1 MLNDR
6 DMIRAAQRDYHRA
19 WRAKNPEKV
28 KAAQQRYWLKKAKA
42 ADSCSDCDRETE
54 TGSDGGNRQK
64 DSV

>member
-1 MLNDR
+1 MQTDR

-42 ADSCSDCDRETE
+42 ADSGSDGESE
-54 TGSDGGNRQK
+54 AKAGSDGGNRQK
-64 DSV
+64 DSI